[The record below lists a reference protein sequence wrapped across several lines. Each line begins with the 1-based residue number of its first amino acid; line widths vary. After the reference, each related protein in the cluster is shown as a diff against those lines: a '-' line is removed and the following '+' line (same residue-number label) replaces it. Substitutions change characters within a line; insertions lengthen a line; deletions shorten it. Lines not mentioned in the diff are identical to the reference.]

1 MGYSSQSG
9 QVVFRRQTAKGTAA
23 ADIGTKGV
31 AMPFRSGGLAGN
43 REFLVPDAEI
53 GGGRDVRGGLLGTI
67 SFSGDFEYYARLDS
81 ITTQIQA
88 ALGVATSEAGTA
100 PNAAAST
107 HTITPSDG
115 QLPFY
120 TIYERISNGL
130 LTSQYKDCVANTF
143 HFEVEPNGQ
152 LSATTGWIGSAIE
165 IDAPALTGVD
175 ALFDNGPMI
184 AGTNV
189 TVSYGG
195 VEVPAKSFS
204 FDVSNNV
211 EDDDFRLGS
220 FFLADLTAK
229 QREVTAAMTLRHE
242 NAKLLKQALFGS
254 ETATTVSCATT
265 SKPLVVT
272 ANTCQVISGTSLTG
286 QLKLTVPQAIV
297 EPFAFEPS
305 GDDVI
310 ESEVTL
316 RAVRPSLGT
325 PICTVEV
332 RNGKTEIA

>member
-1 MGYSSQSG
+1 MGHSSQSG
-9 QVVFRRQTAKGTAA
+9 QVIFRKQTARGTVA

-31 AMPFRSGGLAGN
+31 AMRLRSGGLAGN
-43 REFLVPDAEI
+43 RELLVAEPEI
-53 GGGRDVRGGLLGTI
+53 GGGRDVQGGLLGTI
-67 SFSGDFEYYARLDS
+67 SFAGDFEYYARMDS
-81 ITTQIQA
+81 ITTQLQA
-88 ALGVATSEAGTA
+88 ALGVATSVAGTA
-100 PNAAAST
+100 PAAAAST

-130 LTSQYKDCVANTF
+130 LTSRYKDCVANTF
-143 HFEVEPNGQ
+143 HLEVEPNGQ
-152 LSATTGWIGSAIE
+152 LMGTTGWIGSAIE
-165 IDAPALTGVD
+165 IDTPALTGVD
-175 ALFDNGPMI
+175 ALYDNGPMI

-189 TVSYGG
+189 TVTYGG
-195 VEVPAKSFS
+195 VEVGAKSFS
-204 FDVSNNV
+204 FDVTNNI

-229 QREVTAAMTLRHE
+229 SREVTAAMTLRHE

-254 ETATTVSCATT
+254 ETAVGVTCATT
-265 SKPLVVT
+265 DKPLVVT
-272 ANTCQVISGTSLTG
+272 ANTCQVIAGTTLTH
-286 QLKLTVPQAIV
+286 QLKLTVPNAIV

-316 RAVRPSLGT
+316 RAIRPSLAT

-332 RNGKTEIA
+332 RNGKVDIA

>member
-9 QVVFRRQTAKGTAA
+9 QVVFRKQTARGATA

-31 AMPFRSGGLAGN
+31 AMRLRSGGLAGN
-43 REFLVPDAEI
+43 RELLVPDPEI
-53 GGGRDVRGGLLGTI
+53 GGGRDTQGALLGTI
-67 SFSGDFEYYARLDS
+67 SFAGDYEYYARLNS

-88 ALGVATSEAGTA
+88 ALGVATSVEGTA
-100 PNAAAST
+100 PNVASST

-130 LTSQYKDCVANTF
+130 LASLYKDCVANTF

-152 LSATTGWIGSAIE
+152 LTATTGWIGSGIE
-165 IDAPALTGVD
+165 IDPAALTGVD
-175 ALFDNGPMI
+175 ALYDNGPMI

-189 TVSYGG
+189 TVQYGG

-220 FFLADLTAK
+220 FFLGDLTAK
-229 QREVTAAMTLRHE
+229 QREVTASMTIRHE

-254 ETATTVSCATT
+254 ETAMAVTCATT
-265 SKPLVVT
+265 DKPLVVT
-272 ANTCQVISGTSLTG
+272 ANTCQVISGTTLTG
-286 QLKLTVPQAIV
+286 QLKLTIPNAIV

-310 ESEVTL
+310 ESEVSL
-316 RAVRPSLGT
+316 RAIRPSLTT
-325 PICTVEV
+325 PICTIEV
-332 RNGKTEIA
+332 RNGAAAVA